1 MVIKWNP
8 LSISKMEYLLYDGD
22 CSKMASILDGDH
34 NRLASVLDGDD
45 RSSFQQHGTMVMS
58 AECNHTLVVIVSE
71 EWDQYLVV

>member
-1 MVIKWNP
+1 
-8 LSISKMEYLLYDGD
+8 
-22 CSKMASILDGDH
+22 MASILDGDH